1 MTEELQLVNE
11 FVIPKGGARAFELR
25 HGQVL
30 RVIAIEGPQVADLNA
45 FNLHNLKEH
54 FSSGRTRSVGGIHV
68 REGSTLYSIPGHENA
83 MMTVIRD
90 PVGVN
95 NILGT
100 RCSGVVYRKKY
111 GIEGYQGC
119 QELLSE
125 AIADYGLTPYDTH
138 DAFSIFMNK
147 KIRED
152 GTLEILPPTVSTGE
166 SMDLL
171 AEMDLLVAISACP
184 SEKAPTN
191 NFVAKPLG
199 IKIFRSRGSSQP

>member
-1 MTEELQLVNE
+1 
-11 FVIPKGGARAFELR
+11 
-25 HGQVL
+25 
-30 RVIAIEGPQVADLNA
+30 
-45 FNLHNLKEH
+45 
-54 FSSGRTRSVGGIHV
+54 
-68 REGSTLYSIPGHENA
+68 

-111 GIEGYQGC
+111 GIEGYKGC

-125 AIADYGLTPYDTH
+125 AIAEYGLTPYDTH
-138 DAFSIFMNK
+138 DAISIFMNK
-147 KIRED
+147 RIRED
-152 GTLEILPPTVSTGE
+152 GKLEILPPTVNTGE
-166 SMDLL
+166 SMDLM

-191 NFVAKPLG
+191 NFVAKSIG
-199 IKIFRSRGSSQP
+199 IEILEYADSRLLCC